1 MIIEKFT
8 QNILNSGLFR
18 LYIASGFFGTVVFF
32 VLNSNLF
39 TPLEMT
45 IGVIIVTVALKGI
58 SNLMLSM
65 IILFFNLD
73 NKKEEMDFKYNT
85 RKIESLLNELNLNE
99 NSAKTAK

>member
-45 IGVIIVTVALKGI
+45 VGIIIVTIALKGI

-65 IILFFNLD
+65 IILFFSLD

-85 RKIESLLNELNLNE
+85 RKIESLLNELSLNE
-99 NSAKTAK
+99 NSTNAAK